1 MYDSPQALFRN
12 PYYTQVFAH
21 FESSHV
27 AIREAAGEFVNLV
40 RYLSYSLHIFATT
53 APPGGVHIFAWPA
66 SFRKFAPRACIFLHT
81 IPVCEQR
88 VKPTQATQVTQ
99 SDSRGTLPES
109 ACETYYPFIRL
120 TCGRTFGIWFC
131 VLVLRDA
138 GHKVQAS
145 PETLP
150 YLPSA
155 GLWVST
161 PSLVAAGIVD

>member
-1 MYDSPQALFRN
+1 M
-12 PYYTQVFAH
+12 
-21 FESSHV
+21 
-27 AIREAAGEFVNLV
+27 NLLVV

-53 APPGGVHIFAWPA
+53 APLGGVHIFAWPA

-145 PETLP
+145 PDRNLTKLTLP
-150 YLPSA
+150 RDSY
-155 GLWVST
+155 LWVST